1 MRTDALSRAG
11 CLPTPTAPNSANQDD
26 GAGHRGQAY
35 GPMVAY
41 DVEAESRRLI
51 ADGLPDRPV
60 QLSRRRRVAPVA
72 VDVDDDVAGTWFIR
86 RGVGCYWDEVH
97 LLVRDDNGWS
107 YKGGGGGSSGEPWST
122 DEFVQAR
129 DELSA
134 GDVRVEGGASVDLDR
149 LPWGGRRL
157 RSAELLVG

>member
-41 DVEAESRRLI
+41 EVKAESRRLI

-60 QLSRRRRVAPVA
+60 QLSRRRRFAPVA
-72 VDVDDDVAGTWFIR
+72 VDVDDDVACTLFVR
-86 RGVGCYWDEVH
+86 RGVGCFWDETH

-107 YKGGGGGSSGEPWST
+107 YQGSGGGSSGEPWST
-122 DEFVQAR
+122 DGFVQAR
-129 DELSA
+129 DELPV
-134 GDVRVEGGASVDLDR
+134 GDVRVGGGTSVRVDVDR
-149 LPWGGRRL
+149 R
-157 RSAELLVG
+157 